1 MGKQMT
7 TIQIREAVREG
18 ARLVIGLQGIS
29 GSGKTYTALQLGYG
43 LAGFDGRKV
52 GFLDT
57 ENRRGSLYA
66 DSLIHPETGK
76 VDRFLIGDLAPPFSP
91 QRYIDAIR
99 AFEDAG
105 VEVLIIDSVSHEWA
119 GQGGCYDIA
128 KNTQKRI
135 DDWLTAKN
143 EHKRFMSAML
153 QSSMHVIACI
163 REAPK
168 TDFSDPKNPKAI
180 GLMPIQESQFVFELT
195 ASLQMWGEGKAQ
207 AVLKCP
213 AELRGILGRQQG
225 YITAADG
232 KALRDWVDGGQTI
245 DPKVAK
251 WRDRLQAVAQDGEQ
265 AARDAWGKTPP
276 EVQAALGLE
285 FRNTLFAAAKAFDE
299 QKKRVIGETNDLAN
313 LQGRI
318 ISGPMMPGENQIAE
332 GGTNE

>member
-1 MGKQMT
+1 MT

-29 GSGKTYTALQLGYG
+29 GSGKTFTALQLGYG
-43 LAGFDGRKV
+43 LAGFEGRKV

-66 DSLIHPETGK
+66 DSLVHPETGQ

-128 KNTQKRI
+128 KNISKRI

-168 TDFSDPKNPKAI
+168 TDFSDPKNPRQL

-195 ASLQMWGEGKAQ
+195 ASLQMWAEGKQQ

-225 YITAADG
+225 YITPADG
-232 KALRDWVDGGQTI
+232 KALRDWVSGGQTI
-245 DPKVAK
+245 DPRVAK
-251 WRDRLQAVAQDGEQ
+251 WRDALQAKAQDGET
-265 AARDAWGKTPP
+265 ATRDAWGKTPP

-285 FRNTLFAAAKAFDE
+285 FRNTLFAAAQAFDAQRRRAE
-299 QKKRVIGETNDLAN
+299 GDSDTLAN

-318 ISGPMMPGENQIAE
+318 ISGPMAPDENETERGVSQ
-332 GGTNE
+332 

>member
-1 MGKQMT
+1 MT
-7 TIQIREAVREG
+7 AIQIRTAERHG

-29 GSGKTYTALQLGYG
+29 GSGKTFTALQLAYG
-43 LAGFDGRKV
+43 LAGYDARKV

-66 DSLIHPETGK
+66 DALTNPTTGK

-91 QRYIDAIR
+91 QRYIDAIG
-99 AFEDAG
+99 AFEQAG
-105 VEVLIIDSVSHEWA
+105 VDVLVIDSVSHEWA

-128 KNTQKRI
+128 KNTSKRI

-168 TDFSDPKNPKAI
+168 TDFKDPKNPRPL

-195 ASLQMWGEGKAQ
+195 ASLQMQNLGKSQ

-213 AELRGILGRQQG
+213 DELVPILGRGKG
-225 YITAADG
+225 YLTAADG
-232 KALRDWVDGGQTI
+232 KALRDWVDGGVTV
-245 DPKVAK
+245 DPAVAK
-251 WRDRLQAVAQDGEQ
+251 WRDRLQAVCERGLVEIE
-265 AARDAWGKTPP
+265 DAIGKTPHHILD
-276 EVQAALGLE
+276 ALGEE
-285 FRNTLFAAAKAFDE
+285 FAQTLRASARAFDE
-299 QKKRVIGETNDLAN
+299 QRARARHDQDGVEDLND
-313 LQGRI
+313 RI
-318 ISGPMMPGENQIAE
+318 FQGPMTGGKGEGE
-332 GGTNE
+332 

>member
-1 MGKQMT
+1 MSV
-7 TIQIREAVREG
+7 IQIREAVREG

-43 LAGFDGRKV
+43 LANFDGRKV

-66 DSLIHPETGK
+66 NVLRHPETGA

-99 AFEDAG
+99 AFEAAG

-128 KNTQKRI
+128 KNTSRRI

-168 TDFSDPKNPKAI
+168 TDFSDPKSPKAL

-195 ASLQMWGEGKAQ
+195 ASLQMWAEGQEQ
-207 AVLKCP
+207 AVMKCP
-213 AELRGILGRQQG
+213 ADLRGILGREKG

-245 DPKVAK
+245 DPRVAK
-251 WRDRLQAVAQDGEQ
+251 WRDRLQAIAQDGEQ
-265 AARDAWGKTPP
+265 PTRDAWGKTPP

-285 FRNTLFAAAKAFDE
+285 FRNTLFSSARAFDE
-299 QKKRVIGETNDLAN
+299 QRKRADGDADGLAD

-318 ISGPMMPGENQIAE
+318 VKGPMLADVGETANE
-332 GGTNE
+332 GKGDE